1 MTRESILMQYQSE
14 CLEALKSVANIG
26 KPFEKVFMDAMKLF
40 MAIPGRINFLQ
51 MGRYGKFSEQT
62 YRNHFVNESF
72 DWFSFNE
79 HLVKE
84 HLPGTRKAIA
94 VDPSYI
100 PKSGKKT
107 PWLGYF
113 WSGCSGEYK
122 RGLEI
127 MGIGVIDVDNRECMT
142 LGSVQSPDTK
152 TLDNI
157 DKSLVDWYA
166 GYLVSR
172 REQIHRISN
181 IVVADAFF
189 SKSTCTEHEVD
200 KGKLYGLKA
209 WSKALKRMVSLAVWY
224 PDEDRTDKWQLYFS
238 TDQNQST
245 LDVLEYYR
253 TRFQLEFCFRD
264 SKQYAG
270 ITNCQSTDFR
280 KLAFHFNAS
289 LTAINI
295 AKAACKRMGIPYSIS
310 SCKSMIHNAYMLE
323 RFICVFGIKPDTT
336 LIDKI
341 FKELILFTARAA

>member
-1 MTRESILMQYQSE
+1 MLFYPTAE
-14 CLEALKSVANIG
+14 
-26 KPFEKVFMDAMKLF
+26 KPTGRRGRPPKYDG
-40 MAIPGRINFLQ
+40 AID
-51 MGRYGKFSEQT
+51 FS
-62 YRNHFVNESF
+62 R
-72 DWFSFNE
+72 
-79 HLVKE
+79 L
-84 HLPGTRKAIA
+84 
-94 VDPSYI
+94 
-100 PKSGKKT
+100 
-107 PWLGYF
+107 
-113 WSGCSGEYK
+113 
-122 RGLEI
+122 
-127 MGIGVIDVDNRECMT
+127 
-142 LGSVQSPDTK
+142 DT
-152 TLDNI
+152 
-157 DKSLVDWYA
+157 
-166 GYLVSR
+166 SR
-172 REQIHRISN
+172 
-181 IVVADAFF
+181 
-189 SKSTCTEHEVD
+189 CTEHEVD

-341 FKELILFTARAA
+341 FKELKARLIFNELLLFIHLKSDEMKKIEAIIRRTRFEDVKQALLDADIEWFSYYDVRGVGKTREGRIYRGIVYDTSSIERILLSVVVRNKNVEKTVNAITAAARTGEIGDGRIFIIPVEDAVRIRTGERGDIALYNAEQEK